1 MAKLIDKP
9 TILQVQTID
18 KTNCLN
24 ILHTIFTAIRNK
36 HS

>member
-1 MAKLIDKP
+1 MAKLLERP
-9 TILQVQTID
+9 TILQVQTTD
-18 KTNCLN
+18 KINCLN